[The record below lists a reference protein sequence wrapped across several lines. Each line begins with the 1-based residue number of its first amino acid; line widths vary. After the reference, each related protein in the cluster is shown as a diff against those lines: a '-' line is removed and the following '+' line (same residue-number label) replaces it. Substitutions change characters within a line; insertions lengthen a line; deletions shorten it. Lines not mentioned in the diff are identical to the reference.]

1 MNSLEPAACARVLN
15 KRYSLLISMAPLS
28 NEIRPLASC
37 TPPHLGPAIPEV
49 IRTFKLNPFDLPMS
63 RPFRLNMQISASL
76 QSFSLRI
83 QRPAC

>member
-1 MNSLEPAACARVLN
+1 MNRSISVHLLSLRFCNTFVLYPPDLLRCESMNSLDPAACARILN

-49 IRTFKLNPFDLPMS
+49 LLLLLIF
-63 RPFRLNMQISASL
+63 
-76 QSFSLRI
+76 
-83 QRPAC
+83 